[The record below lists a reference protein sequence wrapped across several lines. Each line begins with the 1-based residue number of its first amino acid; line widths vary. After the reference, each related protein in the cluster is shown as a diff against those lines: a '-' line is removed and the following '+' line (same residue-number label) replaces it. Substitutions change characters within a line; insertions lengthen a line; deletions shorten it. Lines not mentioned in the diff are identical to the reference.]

1 VFPHHECETAQSES
15 VTGQPFVRLWF
26 HVGLV
31 GLDGTKMSKSLGNL
45 VFVGD
50 LCKEWDPAAV
60 RLALLAH
67 HYRGDWDWQTGEDM
81 PAAAARLALW
91 RSSRSGVGDGSA
103 GLAAVRAALAS
114 DLDTP
119 GALAALDAEASAGR
133 SVADGAAL
141 LGIQL

>member
-1 VFPHHECETAQSES
+1 
-15 VTGQPFVRLWF
+15 
-26 HVGLV
+26 
-31 GLDGTKMSKSLGNL
+31 MSKSLGNL

-67 HYRGDWDWQTGEDM
+67 HYRADWDWRTDADM

-91 RSSRSGVGDGSA
+91 RSAAGSGDGSA
-103 GLAAVRAALAS
+103 GLNAVRAALAE

-133 SVADGAAL
+133 SVAAGAAL
-141 LGIQL
+141 VGVLL